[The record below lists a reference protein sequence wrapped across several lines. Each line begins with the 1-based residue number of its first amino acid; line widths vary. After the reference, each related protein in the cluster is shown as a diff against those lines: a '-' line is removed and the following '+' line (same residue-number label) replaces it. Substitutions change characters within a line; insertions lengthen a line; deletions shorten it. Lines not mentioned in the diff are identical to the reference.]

1 MNSQIVI
8 ECRKIPLLLYRARD
22 FHYSIKMSIWPVA
35 CWHLCFVQCFF
46 WRSSANSEASL
57 RIHFTNERLY
67 VMKNFCETTI
77 FLSLS
82 AKKETFQ
89 HLLFADKVHHAI
101 QYNTMVIIRDRIFFT
116 IAFPSKELY
125 GLCIALTLEK
135 PARWCDVSW
144 MNIVLNSKYKK
155 IITNFTVRNFL
166 RLLYVVGILFFCL
179 VYRGWQKDEHVLF
192 WVRLNRS
199 HKKYAQI
206 KWWTNSKRRHEH
218 RKQWACTQKMFKR

>member
-77 FLSLS
+77 FFVTKRQKRDIS
-82 AKKETFQ
+82 TFALRWQ
-89 HLLFADKVHHAI
+89 CASCNTI
-101 QYNTMVIIRDRIFFT
+101 QYNGYHQRKNIFHNCISVERIVWPLHCTYFRKT
-116 IAFPSKELY
+116 
-125 GLCIALTLEK
+125 GTLM
-135 PARWCDVSW
+135 WC
-144 MNIVLNSKYKK
+144 VLNEYSAKFKIQENHYKFHSEK
-155 IITNFTVRNFL
+155 LFAVALCSWNSFFL
-166 RLLYVVGILFFCL
+166 LSLQRMAKGWARSLLSAV
-179 VYRGWQKDEHVLF
+179 E
-192 WVRLNRS
+192 
-199 HKKYAQI
+199 
-206 KWWTNSKRRHEH
+206 
-218 RKQWACTQKMFKR
+218 